1 MNFLSKTN
9 IPPNVKN
16 LLDKYGDAKI
26 KYIKINRQPVQS
38 SLMKMLNL
46 FSKDR
51 SRFETELKKLPY
63 DSLYHL
69 QLQFSTSAGRVV
81 LEKNERVNMAERPKE
96 VQTLEIQYPST
107 LTIRQIYDNALK
119 AIGPDKFYKYN
130 ASSNNCQDF
139 VMALLQHSGLHTQA
153 TKEFVKQDTKT
164 LFEGDNNLRKVANST
179 TSLGAYA
186 NMLMQGGEIDD
197 DQEYYEEEYDDH
209 ECSCD
214 HFDIDEAMDRIIH
227 LITKIKDHL
236 EQIKGGSIEK
246 EEDIV
251 VVEPTKKAKA
261 KAKAKEK
268 VKPVKEPKVKP
279 VKEKKPPSKWITHVK
294 QYSLDHPEL
303 SYKQAMK
310 EAKESYVKQT

>member
-9 IPPNVKN
+9 IPPNVKS

-119 AIGPDKFYKYN
+119 GMGADKFYKYN

-139 VMALLQHSGLHTQA
+139 VMALLEYSKLQTQS

-164 LFEGDNNLRKVANST
+164 LFEGDNNLRKIANST

-186 NMLMQGGEIDD
+186 NMLMQGGDIND
-197 DQEYYEEEYDDH
+197 DQEYYDDDH
-209 ECSCD
+209 ECSCED

-236 EQIKGGSIEK
+236 ELIKGGSIEK
-246 EEDIV
+246 EEEDIV

-279 VKEKKPPSKWITHVK
+279 VKEKKAPSKWMSHVK
-294 QYSLDHPEL
+294 QYSSEHPEL
-303 SYKQAMK
+303 TYKEAMK
-310 EAKESYVKQT
+310 KAKESYVKQT